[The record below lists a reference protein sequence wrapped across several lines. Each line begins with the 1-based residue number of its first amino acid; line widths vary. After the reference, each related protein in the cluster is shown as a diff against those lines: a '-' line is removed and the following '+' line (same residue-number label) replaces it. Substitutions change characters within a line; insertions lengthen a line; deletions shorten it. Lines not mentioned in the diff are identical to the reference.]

1 MKQKKMILDVNEKP
15 HIAKWIVLAFQ
26 HVFAM
31 FGATVLVP
39 LLVNASAGTEV
50 LSTGVTL
57 LASGIG
63 TLIYILC
70 TRGKSP
76 VYLGSSFAFISPLI
90 AAYALGGMSGAMTG
104 IMIVGLIYIIV
115 ATIIHFTGKKW
126 INKLLPPVV
135 IGPMIM
141 IIGLSLASTAV
152 GNIGLASEQID
163 WKIVVVALF
172 TFLVTALCAVRGRKF
187 FKVIPFLVGIVSGY
201 ILSICLGLV
210 DFTAVKEASFF
221 SLPNFSIPF
230 LHYNPNFLIGITMAP
245 IALVTI
251 AEHIGDHKALS
262 SIIGK
267 DLIEEPGLDKTLLGD
282 GLATFVAGALG
293 APANTT
299 YGENTAVVGMTKVA
313 SVWVIGLAAIIA
325 MILGFLGKFTALI
338 SSIPWAVLGGVT
350 VLLYGFIAVNG
361 LKVLIESKTDFGKT
375 KNVVVASAMLVLGL
389 GGAAISFVS
398 GNVTVS
404 ISGMSL
410 AAIVGILLNLL
421 LPNEKEEVT
430 AEPEKCECK
439 ECNCESA
446 DGKVAGKDEIVK
458 VDELKQ
464 EINEILK
471 DEVDEVVEEDSK
483 EEKNEEKIEETQI
496 VLEEVLKETMDETEI
511 EKIEPKEVVEL
522 KHPLVEHKLAILRD
536 KNTGTKEFREIVSE
550 LATMLCYEAMKN
562 ADTYEEEIETPIQK
576 TKVNKIDE
584 NNYVFLPIL
593 RAGTGML
600 DGIINIMPNAK
611 IGHIGMYRDEET
623 FKPTMYFFKVP
634 KNIEDKEVI
643 VLDPMVAT
651 GGSIIDTVE
660 QLKQKGVKKIK
671 VLCIILAPEGL
682 KAINEKY
689 PDVQIYCTKI
699 DERLNEKAYIVPGLG
714 DAGDRIFGT
723 K

>member
-1 MKQKKMILDVNEKP
+1 MEQKKMILDVNERP
-15 HIAKWIVLAFQ
+15 GLAKWIVLAFQ
-26 HVFAM
+26 HIFAM

-39 LLVNASAGTEV
+39 LLVNASAGADV
-50 LSTGVTL
+50 LSTGVAL
-57 LASGIG
+57 VSSGIG

-70 TRGKSP
+70 TKGKSP

-90 AAYALGGMSGAMTG
+90 TAYALGGISGAMTG
-104 IMIVGLIYIIV
+104 IMLVGLIYIIV

-141 IIGLSLASTAV
+141 VIGLSLASSAV
-152 GNIGLASEQID
+152 SNIGLSSETVD
-163 WKIVVVALF
+163 WKIVGVAGF
-172 TFLVTALCAVRGRKF
+172 TFLVTAICAVRGKGF
-187 FKVIPFLVGIVSGY
+187 LNVIPFLVGIASGY
-201 ILSICLGLV
+201 ILSICLGMV

-221 SLPNFSIPF
+221 GLPNFQIPF
-230 LHYNPNFLIGITMAP
+230 LNYNPNFLIGITMAP
-245 IALVTI
+245 IALVTM

-267 DLIEEPGLDKTLLGD
+267 DLIEDPGLDRTLLGD
-282 GLATFVAGALG
+282 GVATFTAGILG
-293 APANTT
+293 GPANTT
-299 YGENTAVVGMTKVA
+299 YGENTAVVGMSKVA
-313 SVWVIGLAAIIA
+313 SVWVTGLAAIIA
-325 MILGFLGKFTALI
+325 IILGFLRKFTAII

-350 VLLYGFIAVNG
+350 VLLYGFISVNG
-361 LKVLIESKTDFGKT
+361 LKVLIENQTDFSKT

-398 GNVTVS
+398 GNFTIS

-410 AAIVGILLNLL
+410 AAIVGIILNLL
-421 LPNEKEEVT
+421 LPEEKDVVVDEK
-430 AEPEKCECK
+430 KCECN
-439 ECNCESA
+439 ECQSGNNKLEKDEKVISA
-446 DGKVAGKDEIVK
+446 DI
-458 VDELKQ
+458 
-464 EINEILK
+464 
-471 DEVDEVVEEDSK
+471 K
-483 EEKNEEKIEETQI
+483 EENDVNTEKNNDKGEKKMN
-496 VLEEVLKETMDETEI
+496 VF
-511 EKIEPKEVVEL
+511 EL

-536 KNTGTKEFREIVSE
+536 KRTGTKEFREIVSE

-562 ADTYEEEIETPIQK
+562 AETYEEEVETPIQK
-576 TKVNKIDE
+576 TIVHKIDE
-584 NNYVFLPIL
+584 KNYVFLPIL

-623 FKPTMYFFKVP
+623 FKPTRYFFKVP
-634 KNIEDKEVI
+634 KNIQDKEVI

-660 QLKQKGVKKIK
+660 QLKQEGVKKIK
-671 VLCIILAPEGL
+671 VLCIILAPEGI
-682 KAINEKY
+682 KAIEERY
-689 PDVQIYCTKI
+689 PDIEIYCTKI
-699 DERLNEKAYIVPGLG
+699 DEKLNEKAYIVPGLG